1 MVKIWCALLFGTLC
15 AFAQAPKSENVLMMT
30 GRMWETMP
38 ETTKLAY
45 VHGIK
50 DGLTIAALSLP
61 AELREAVIDYTQA
74 KGFNTGDY
82 VNELD
87 QLFAQRENLNI
98 VVPLAYHYIPAKLK
112 GTSTSQEVEQRLI
125 ELRKAM
131 AK

>member
-1 MVKIWCALLFGTLC
+1 
-15 AFAQAPKSENVLMMT
+15 
-30 GRMWETMP
+30 MP

-82 VNELD
+82 VKELD
-87 QLFAQRENLNI
+87 QLFAHRENLNI
-98 VVPLAYHYIPAKLK
+98 VVPLAYHYITAKLK
-112 GTSTSQEVEQRLI
+112 GTSTAQELEQRLI